1 MSHSGGTSHMEKE
14 IWVRADFPESKE
26 DRKEMLI
33 NAIESG
39 ITAAIVRPEDFDF
52 SSLGKIK
59 LITAG
64 DDIMI
69 VDISSPK
76 DQERAM
82 SLAGKCSVVVLSSSD
97 WTIIPL
103 ENLIAK
109 FSGTGTRVFAT
120 ASDTESAKLYLK
132 TMEKGVDG
140 IVVTVSDPDKLRS
153 FADLFTRSSDVEL
166 SEVEVVNVKNIEMG
180 DRVCVDTV
188 SIMVPGEGMLIG
200 SQANCLFLVQS
211 ESEDSGYVAPRPFR
225 VNAGA
230 VHAYIMAP
238 EGKTRYL
245 GELKSGEPVA
255 IVNRDGSTRISSV
268 GRCKIEARPMVL
280 VEVADGKKRYTT
292 ILQNAETVKL
302 VSPGGAVS
310 VTDIK
315 PGDKILAKIE
325 SGGRHFGMKIDETLR
340 EI

>member
-1 MSHSGGTSHMEKE
+1 MEKE
-14 IWVRADFPESKE
+14 IWVRADLPESKE

-33 NAIESG
+33 SAIESG
-39 ITAAIVRPEDFDF
+39 ITAAVVRQEDLDF

-64 DDIMI
+64 DDVKI
-69 VDISSPK
+69 VEISSPK

-82 SLAGKCSVVVLSSSD
+82 ALAGKCSAVILSSSD

-109 FSGTGTRVFAT
+109 FSGTGTRVFAS
-120 ASDTESAKLYLK
+120 ASDAESAKLYLK

-140 IVVTVSDPDKLRS
+140 IAVTVSDPDKLRS
-153 FADLFTRSSDVEL
+153 FADLLSSSSDVEL
-166 SEVEVVNVKNIEMG
+166 KEIEVVDVKNIEMG

-211 ESEDSGYVAPRPFR
+211 ESEDSGYVASRPFR

-230 VHAYIMAP
+230 VHAYVMAP

-255 IVNRDGSTRISSV
+255 IVDRDGRTRISSV
-268 GRCKIEARPMVL
+268 GICKIEVRPMVL
-280 VEVADGKKRYTT
+280 VEAADGSRRYTT

-302 VSPGGAVS
+302 VSSDGAIS

-315 PGDKILAKIE
+315 PGDRVLAKIE
-325 SGGRHFGMKIDETLR
+325 SGGRHFGMKIEETLR
-340 EI
+340 EV

>member
-1 MSHSGGTSHMEKE
+1 MEKE
-14 IWVRADFPESKE
+14 IWVRADIHESKE
-26 DRKEMLI
+26 DRKDMLI
-33 NAIESG
+33 SAIESG

-64 DDIMI
+64 DDVRI
-69 VDISSPK
+69 VDMTSPA

-82 SLAGKCSVVVLSSSD
+82 SMAGKCSVVVLSSSD

-109 FSGTGTRVFAT
+109 FSGTGTRVFAS
-120 ASDTESAKLYLK
+120 ASDVESARLYLK

-153 FADLFTRSSDVEL
+153 FSDIL
-166 SEVEVVNVKNIEMG
+166 TKSSEVELLEIEVISVKNIEMG

-211 ESEDSGYVAPRPFR
+211 ESEDSGYVAPRAFR

-230 VHAYIMAP
+230 VHAYVMVP

-255 IVNRDGSTRISSV
+255 LVNRDGSTRVSSV
-268 GRCKIEARPMVL
+268 GRCKVEVRPMVL
-280 VEVADGKKRYTT
+280 VEAVYENKHYTT
-292 ILQNAETVKL
+292 ILQNAETVKM
-302 VSPGGAVS
+302 VSSEGSIS

-315 PGDKILAKIE
+315 PGDRILAKIE
-325 SGGRHFGMKIDETLR
+325 SGGRHFGMKIEETLR